1 MSAVGD
7 TLALPVAARS
17 LWTGRITVVAIAAI
31 TIVAI
36 FWQTRWG
43 TVPDT
48 SWLITVCERMLA
60 GERLYVDVIETN
72 PPFSIWLYTPAVA
85 LAHAF
90 GIAPEIL
97 VHAETYIAALAGL
110 AFAGWIVRRAGFEEA
125 DELFVMAPAVY
136 ALLVLFP
143 GNVFTQREHIGMAL
157 FLPML
162 VLMAWRLRGGPS
174 PSLPLAVAAAGCGSV
189 LLLVKPHYALMVL
202 LPVLFICWRRRSFR
216 PLFAPEHWII
226 GLICSAYL
234 AMVLAI
240 HPEYFGDVYPMLAEA
255 YLTLRFYEP
264 VLLKYGPATLLLGLA
279 VYLFAPR
286 GRMPELACTALLA
299 SAAGIVT
306 LVWQAKAFSYH
317 AYPALFLA
325 ILAVICLSCSRET
338 RETAIRR
345 GWFDRL
351 LRIVVLSL
359 GVLAGFSPAW
369 KTQKSSIARVEAVHS
384 VGERP
389 TIVSISLDLAVG
401 HPLSRMADGDYR
413 STHASLWAILGV
425 EMRMRYTVD
434 DPAEVA
440 RLKALRDRL
449 IVETA
454 DEIGRIGPDV
464 ILGPGR
470 ESTWSG
476 QVIRGNPRMAQI
488 LKAYRIVFQDDWT
501 TVLIRADLP
510 SGNRTTP
517 LNG

>member
-7 TLALPVAARS
+7 TLPASTARLRTVDRANIVALAAV
-17 LWTGRITVVAIAAI
+17 TVLAIA
-31 TIVAI
+31 
-36 FWQTRWG
+36 WQTRWG

-48 SWLITVCERMLA
+48 SWLITVCERLLA

-85 LAHAF
+85 LAHAL

-110 AFAGWIVRRAGFEEA
+110 AFAGWIVRCADFEEA
-125 DELFVMAPAVY
+125 GELFIMAPAVY

-143 GNVFTQREHIGMAL
+143 GNVFTQRENIGMAL
-157 FLPML
+157 FRPML
-162 VLMAWRLRGGPS
+162 ALMAWRLRGGPS
-174 PSLPLAVAAAGCGSV
+174 PSLPLAVAAGGSGSV
-189 LLLVKPHYALMVL
+189 MLLVKPHYALMVL

-216 PLFAPEHWII
+216 PLFAPEHWVI

-240 HPEYFGDVYPMLAEA
+240 HPEYFGDIYPMLAEA
-255 YLTLRFYEP
+255 YLTVRHYEP
-264 VLLKYGPATLLLGLA
+264 MVSKYGPAALFLGLA
-279 VYLFAPR
+279 AYLFAPR

-306 LVWQAKAFSYH
+306 LVWQAKAWPYH
-317 AYPALFLA
+317 AYPALFSA

-338 RETAIRR
+338 QKAAMRR
-345 GWFDRL
+345 GWFYRF

-359 GVLAGFSPAW
+359 GVLAAFSPAW
-369 KTQKSSIARVEAVHS
+369 MTQKSSVARVEAVRS
-384 VGERP
+384 GGERP
-389 TIVSISLDLAVG
+389 TIMSISLDLAVG

-413 STHASLWAILGV
+413 STYASLWTVLGV
-425 EMRMRYTVD
+425 EMRMREAVD
-434 DPAEVA
+434 DPAETA

-449 IVETA
+449 VVEAA
-454 DEIGRIGPDV
+454 DEIGRIRPDV
-464 ILGPGR
+464 ILGAGR
-470 ESTWSG
+470 GSTWSG

-517 LNG
+517 HDG